1 MTNKVEKRKKSSIK
15 DIASKNPS
23 NKYIPV
29 VEKGWWSSQEAIC
42 VFLRYSIEEAY
53 NFSSFARITATKEG
67 LRLKKLV
74 GAAESD
80 ESVKGI
86 VFDKILGLYRASCK
100 AWVDWALTKP
110 SISIEDELLEAVGIK
125 IARSKESYRQVEEPE
140 IRNKFIGFAS
150 ATLYDKPLTSLKEVK
165 DKVIDAK
172 LLPHLPTDKTLRK
185 WLKNAAIKLK
195 GKPGKPKRRN

>member
-42 VFLRYSIEEAY
+42 AFLKHSIEEAY
-53 NFSSFARITATKEG
+53 NFSSFARITATKHG
-67 LRLKKLV
+67 QNLKRLV
-74 GAAESD
+74 AAAEA
-80 ESVKGI
+80 ESAIEGI
-86 VFDKILGLYRASCK
+86 VFDKIFWVFRAPCK
-100 AWVDWALTKP
+100 AWVEWALTKP
-110 SISIEDELLEAVGIK
+110 SISIEDELSEAVGIK
-125 IARSKESYRQVEEPE
+125 TPRSKESYRQVEEPE

-150 ATLYDKPLTSLKEVK
+150 ATLYDKPLTPLKEVK
-165 DKVIDAK
+165 EKVIDAK

-195 GKPGKPKRRN
+195 GKPGKPERRN